1 MLPSRSVPKIGHL
14 TTGVCAMRTRRDHS
28 SSNNG
33 LGTPTSIDRHA
44 LPRPVWGLILA
55 TSRFSL
61 VFKCTAVARPL
72 RYVLG
77 FDAGHKLASAAR
89 V

>member
-1 MLPSRSVPKIGHL
+1 MLPSRSVPKIEHL
-14 TTGVCAMRTRRDHS
+14 TTGVSAMRTRRDHS

-44 LPRPVWGLILA
+44 LPRPAWGLTLA
-55 TSRFSL
+55 MSRFSL
-61 VFKCTAVARPL
+61 AFRCTAVGRPL

-77 FDAGHKLASAAR
+77 FDAGHELASAAR